1 MMTIELSG
9 PRGSDKFFLELW
21 QAARTA
27 ANAAAVEQNAKL
39 DAESSRGFDCGFAWV
54 TMPGNI
60 PFARWCK
67 KQGISS
73 KGYPTG
79 QQIWYSK
86 LHSVPTQSVSVH
98 EAAARAARDVLAHG
112 LQTSMISMGS
122 RLD

>member
-1 MMTIELSG
+1 MTKAN
-9 PRGSDKFFLELW
+9 DAFFADLW
-21 QAARTA
+21 AKAKAAA
-27 ANAAAVEQNAKL
+27 QAAAVAQNERL
-39 DAESSRGFDCGFAWV
+39 GGENHRGFDCGFAWV

-60 PFARWCK
+60 PFARWAK

-79 QQIWYSK
+79 QSIWYSK

-98 EAAARAARDVLAHG
+98 EAAAVAARDVLAHG
-112 LQTSMISMGS
+112 LEERLISIGS